1 MNSPEFRTRSQSM
14 KEMTAVYAMGNRPT
28 TMKRMKNGET

>member
-1 MNSPEFRTRSQSM
+1 M